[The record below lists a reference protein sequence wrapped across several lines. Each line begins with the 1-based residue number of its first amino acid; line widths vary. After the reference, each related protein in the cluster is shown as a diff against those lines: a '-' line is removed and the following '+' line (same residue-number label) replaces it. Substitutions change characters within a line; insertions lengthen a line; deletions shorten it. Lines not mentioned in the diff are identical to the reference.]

1 MGHVLGCLMFYLF
14 RFDSYQMGVNCPS
27 LLCGEYCDRSKLY
40 CFLSLNV
47 PCDGLNIF
55 ANCVFDILFFQTV
68 PAVHLAFVMFS
79 DII

>member
-1 MGHVLGCLMFYLF
+1 MGHVSGCLMFYPF
-14 RFDSYQMGVNCPS
+14 GFDSYQMGVNCPS
-27 LLCGEYCDRSKLY
+27 LLSGEYCAGSNLY

-55 ANCVFDILFFQTV
+55 ASCVFDILFFQTV
-68 PAVHLAFVMFS
+68 PAVPVAFVTFS